1 MLHQPEAL
9 AMLLRIR
16 RRRSRSIDSAVIL
29 VVDDE
34 DDLRAFTV
42 SLLRAHGY
50 GVLEAQHGEAAIES
64 LCKHAPDLV
73 VLDLNMPIM
82 DGREFCV
89 AQQKLPDPQ
98 LAGVPVLLVTGA
110 EGDTSRDAEDM
121 NAVGLVRKP
130 FEPDQLLTAIHTA
143 LQPR

>member
-1 MLHQPEAL
+1 MLHRPGGACH
-9 AMLLRIR
+9 ACPNSTPAIGI
-16 RRRSRSIDSAVIL
+16 SGSAVIL

-42 SLLRAHGY
+42 NLLRAHGY

-82 DGREFCV
+82 DGREFCE
-89 AQQKLPDPQ
+89 AQQRLPDPQ
-98 LAGVPVLLVTGA
+98 LAGVPVLLVTA
-110 EGDTSRDAEDM
+110 PKATRA
-121 NAVGLVRKP
+121 ATPK
-130 FEPDQLLTAIHTA
+130 T
-143 LQPR
+143 

>member
-1 MLHQPEAL
+1 
-9 AMLLRIR
+9 MLLRIR
-16 RRRSRSIDSAVIL
+16 RGRSGSINAAVIL

-42 SLLRAHGY
+42 NLLRAHGY
-50 GVLEAQHGEAAIES
+50 GVVEAQHGEAAIEI

-82 DGREFCV
+82 DGREFCE
-89 AQQKLPDPQ
+89 AQQRLRDRR

-110 EGDTSRDAEDM
+110 DGDATRYAADM
-121 NAVGLVRKP
+121 NAVGLVKKP
-130 FEPDQLLTAIHTA
+130 FEPDQLLTAIHSA
-143 LQPR
+143 LHLPR